1 MNLDSSQDSRT
12 PVPPSNGA
20 ACEACVTVLEQQ
32 FKKLRNLVPS
42 KFSMQ
47 IDVSTPEEN
56 KLHKENRDL
65 REELNKLRDLLD
77 TERVVLAKANDKMG
91 K

>member
-1 MNLDSSQDSRT
+1 M
-12 PVPPSNGA
+12 
-20 ACEACVTVLEQQ
+20 TVKSDLRILEQQ

-42 KFSMQ
+42 KVNMQ